1 MNPIHHVGTGKLSPP
16 FQRKYGKG
24 EEVAILARLTIAG
37 SCFSNFV
44 RAWFGESVVHVI
56 LRFIWSFEKGKFNMC
71 IGGVGPNEKFA
82 KED

>member
-1 MNPIHHVGTGKLSPP
+1 MNPIHAVGAGKLSPA
-16 FQRKYGKG
+16 FQRKYGKA
-24 EEVAILARLTIAG
+24 EKAAMLARITSAG